1 MGLVFVEAGG
11 KVSACLPNVHFAAF
25 TRNLVN
31 SGPGTDVLFV
41 LVRLEKV
48 SDLVGCGVEYPDAV
62 LLEDPLDVVGG
73 VTYVGE
79 SNRTNIPIRL
89 T

>member
-31 SGPGTDVLFV
+31 SGPSTGVLHV
-41 LVRLEKV
+41 LVSLEV

-62 LLEDPLDVVGG
+62 FLEDPLDVVGG